1 MTDHIL
7 AVYVKSDGSRR
18 VLIVRRNDGLYSYRL
33 QLSVKHGDVVEWDQA
48 GPYCGIYDAAETAE
62 VEAASRVNWLRAS

>member
-7 AVYVKSDGSRR
+7 AVYVKPDGSRR

-33 QLSVKHGDVVEWDQA
+33 QLNIKRGEVSEWDQA
-48 GPYCGIYDAAETAE
+48 GPYCGIYDAADTAE
-62 VEAASRVNWLRAS
+62 TEAASRVNWLRAS